1 MDGNR
6 AVEDGLIGALMGY
19 LATTTGKS
27 PSCPLIQTS
36 SSARIIKNEMGTRM
50 NTICPPVTKMPEHHP
65 NFMGTKPEVVS
76 NQHSNWICAFTGL
89 PDKMYHVPEFEY
101 PRELASG
108 HLFNASRARKK
119 EIRSKRREF
128 RSGYLNRVRDLLSRV
143 KVQVPADS
151 ETRILASARRE
162 VGDYGV

>member
-1 MDGNR
+1 
-6 AVEDGLIGALMGY
+6 MGY
-19 LATTTGKS
+19 LATTHREIT
-27 PSCPLIQTS
+27 LMS
-36 SSARIIKNEMGTRM
+36 SDSDFIECQRIIKKEMGTRM

-101 PRELASG
+101 PRVSLRSPVQCIA
-108 HLFNASRARKK
+108 RRKK

-128 RSGYLNRVRDLLSRV
+128 RSDYLNRVRDLLSRV
-143 KVQVPADS
+143 EFKS
-151 ETRILASARRE
+151 S
-162 VGDYGV
+162 